1 MVDLLKIKLF
11 VPHTG
16 GILVSRPRLVELLN
30 SRLDK
35 ELILIAAP
43 AEFGKI
49 TLMITWLEQIDLL
62 AAWRSVDE
70 ADNDLPRFLATWRH
84 SSAWWTISTPRRSFA
99 PPISI
104 ISSDQGRKYKC
115 TPLLNPNKAI

>member
-43 AEFGKI
+43 AEFVADDAMQDHGRTRSAHGSEFDI
-49 TLMITWLEQIDLL
+49 LEGISRLGSAHGRSIRIGDQDDLVEIC
-62 AAWRSVDE
+62 SGV
-70 ADNDLPRFLATWRH
+70 
-84 SSAWWTISTPRRSFA
+84 
-99 PPISI
+99 
-104 ISSDQGRKYKC
+104 G
-115 TPLLNPNKAI
+115 LLLGSQLNLTA